1 MVPIF
6 KKIDLKKLEV
16 NISITLEKNRI
27 LTKNYFWSTEKI
39 VYTRCDFLQVQHN
52 FIKLNFKFLVFC
64 PWNF

>member
-27 LTKNYFWSTEKI
+27 LTKNYFCRTKKT
-39 VYTRCDFLQVQHN
+39 VYTV
-52 FIKLNFKFLVFC
+52 LN
-64 PWNF
+64 

>member
-27 LTKNYFWSTEKI
+27 LTKNYFWRTKKT
-39 VYTRCDFLQVQHN
+39 VYTRCDFFRVQYN
-52 FIKLNFKFLVFC
+52 FFKIKF
-64 PWNF
+64 